1 MTHRMTRRAF
11 GVLAGAGLVALA
23 AGRPALGA
31 AGNKTLR
38 FIVRT
43 DLRAL
48 DPLWTTAYVSR
59 NRGYIG
65 FDTPFVLDSHD
76 HRVGPLHL

>member
-1 MTHRMTRRAF
+1 MTYRITPPAF

-65 FDTPFVLDSHD
+65 FDTSFVLDSHD